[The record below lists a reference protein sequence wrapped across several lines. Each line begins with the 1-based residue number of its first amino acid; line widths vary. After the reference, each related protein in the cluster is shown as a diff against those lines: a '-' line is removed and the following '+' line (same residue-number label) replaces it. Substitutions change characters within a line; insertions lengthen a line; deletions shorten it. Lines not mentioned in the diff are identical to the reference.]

1 MTVNWGK
8 GQDAGDRF
16 VVGCVS
22 PGAGLTSIQ
31 GAG

>member
-16 VVGCVS
+16 VGCVS